1 MDRKN
6 SEVPLCSKPITVG
19 IIYNLKKGIVGKTE
33 DVEAEYDSIDTVTNL
48 KRAFEGENYI
58 VKLIEADENLP
69 YKLKDTKIDIAFNIA
84 EGSSGRGREAQVP
97 SLLNMYKIPYTGSD
111 ETTLAMAL
119 DKALTKRYMSTFGVK
134 TPGYMTVSSV
144 EQLKDFNLNY
154 PVIVKP
160 NAEGS
165 SKGITS
171 FCVAKN
177 DGELLKLVEK
187 DLELYGDYML
197 IEEFISGRE
206 FTVGMVG
213 NGSSLKVFPP
223 MEIKYKQNLNEFNIY
238 SYEVKKEYL
247 KYISYECPA
256 NLTSEQLEVM
266 VDSAKKVFNGLKCYD
281 FCRADFMM
289 DKNGEVYFIEC
300 NPLPGL
306 AKGYSDLPMLAAF
319 SGVEYESLVC
329 TILKDGIERNFIK

>member
-1 MDRKN
+1 MDRNN

-48 KRAFEGENYI
+48 KKAFEGKKHV

-69 YKLKDTKIDIAFNIA
+69 YKLRDTKIDIAFNIA
-84 EGSSGRGREAQVP
+84 EGFNGRGREAQVP

-134 TPGYMTVSSV
+134 TPGYMTVSSI

-177 DGELLKLVEK
+177 SGELHSLVQK
-187 DLELYGDYML
+187 DLDLYDGSML
-197 IEEFISGRE
+197 IEEFIVGRE

-213 NGSSLKVFPP
+213 NGSNLKVFPP
-223 MEIKYKQNLNEFNIY
+223 MEIKYREKSSEFNIY
-238 SYEVKKEYL
+238 SYEVKKAYL

-256 NLTSEQLEVM
+256 KLEPEQQKAMVTSAE
-266 VDSAKKVFNGLKCYD
+266 KVFHGLNCYD

-289 DKNGEVYFIEC
+289 DKKGEVYFIEC

-306 AKGYSDLPMLAAF
+306 AKDYSDLPMLAAL
-319 SGVEYESLVC
+319 SGVEYDDLVC
-329 TILKDGIERNFIK
+329 TILNDGIERNFIK